1 MDVPTL
7 DDTMPDNE
15 RLTRA
20 IREITG
26 MQRVK
31 LPYSVIHKMAQ
42 VLREHNFDVNVV
54 IRKTEKDIFV
64 MTSAVRTKHRLLQD
78 LQSILVPQPYLRSS

>member
-1 MDVPTL
+1 
-7 DDTMPDNE
+7 MPDNE

-64 MTSAVRTKHRLLQD
+64 YDICGADETPVIAGLAIDIGTTTVSA
-78 LQSILVPQPYLRSS
+78 SS

>member
-1 MDVPTL
+1 
-7 DDTMPDNE
+7 MPDNE

-64 MTSAVRTKHRLLQD
+64 YDICGADELSLIH
-78 LQSILVPQPYLRSS
+78 I